1 MEGDLLNRPQQLG
14 EKADRCLRLARSLM
28 DPKDQ
33 NALMDYGRELLDR
46 AERMER
52 ALSGAG
58 CLRLLGSNC
67 TFGALGI

>member
-1 MEGDLLNRPQQLG
+1 MEDDLLNSPQQLR
-14 EKADRCLRLARSLM
+14 EKADQCLRLAQSLM

-52 ALSGAG
+52 ALSTAEG
-58 CLRLLGSNC
+58 
-67 TFGALGI
+67 